1 MISIVIPCHNDVDLL
16 RKTLAGLCVNLGA
29 AAFEVILVDNNS
41 FDEDIDGA
49 YRAYVNRLDLSL
61 MRQPRLPHPKATSRA
76 RNLGLAISRG
86 EWVVNLDADCV
97 PMPGYM
103 ARLASFLEEARQ
115 ENPLVAGLR
124 RFVDL
129 SIHTEEDI
137 LAGRVEY
144 DSLPQVASPSNYFRT
159 LDRRLPHIERLE
171 CSEHPWAYFHS
182 CNIAYRRGE
191 ALAAGGFDECYD
203 GCWGYED
210 IDFAHRMIT
219 RRGATPRYLPGIELL
234 HQDSERS
241 SRQNRFDKAANRNW
255 SIITSRIPGYEAYK
269 ARQYKDLNE
278 DIRL

>member
-1 MISIVIPCHNDVDLL
+1 VFSIVIPCYNDVDLL

-29 AAFEVILVDNNS
+29 AKFEVILVDNNS
-41 FDEDIDGA
+41 FDENIDEA
-49 YRAYVNRLDLSL
+49 YRAYVSRLDLTL
-61 MRQPRLPHPKATSRA
+61 LRQPRLPHPKATSRA
-76 RNLGLAISRG
+76 RNLGLAIGRG

-103 ARLASFLEEARQ
+103 ARLAEFIESRRG

-129 SIHTEEDI
+129 SAHTEEDI

-144 DSLPQVASPSNYFRT
+144 DSLPLVASPSNYFRT
-159 LDRRLPHIERLE
+159 IDRRLPQIEHLE
-171 CSEHPWAYFHS
+171 RSEQPWAYFHS
-182 CNIAYRRGE
+182 CNIAYRRDE
-191 ALAAGGFDECYD
+191 ALSAGGFDECYD

-219 RRGATPRYLPGIELL
+219 MRNATPRYLPGIELL

-241 SRQNRFDKAANRNW
+241 SRQNRFDKTANRNW
-255 SIITSRIPGYEAYK
+255 SIITARIPGYEAYK
-269 ARQYKDLNE
+269 TRQYKTVNE